1 MCLAR
6 GESRPRPWDAPPG
19 QGCSELRAAALALL
33 YLLASGPGHGGDEPL
48 RAHVALSPHQGR
60 VQLWDWCWWEAA
72 GWPDTS
78 LHICLCLCVLLPET
92 GAAPAS
98 PSPAHSWVFVSL
110 GMGEANPAGHRLLL
124 LLPVLC
130 VEIPEPRKD
139 KCAVWGCRADG
150 WSPWDCGFAPG
161 LSGMVFA
168 DPGPSTGELP
178 ALCPPWQSPGT
189 WEAGGTLPLG
199 NTSARFPGNMKQ
211 SKSSPRHASPSSV
224 AGGHRGELRGEQAE
238 GNQNSFLQ
246 PSARF
251 PKSFAAL
258 ASEAAITQTCPLRL
272 HEAAVLDAAP
282 HFEVALLLHS
292 RLKVH

>member
-1 MCLAR
+1 MWHCPHTKAESSCGTGAGGRLQTGQTRPCTSACVCVSFCQKQELHQPPHLLPTAGCLL
-6 GESRPRPWDAPPG
+6 PWG
-19 QGCSELRAAALALL
+19 WGKQI
-33 YLLASGPGHGGDEPL
+33 LLATGFSCSCRCCAWRSQSHARINVQSGGAGLMAG
-48 RAHVALSPHQGR
+48 PH
-60 VQLWDWCWWEAA
+60 
-72 GWPDTS
+72 
-78 LHICLCLCVLLPET
+78 
-92 GAAPAS
+92 
-98 PSPAHSWVFVSL
+98 
-110 GMGEANPAGHRLLL
+110 
-124 LLPVLC
+124 
-130 VEIPEPRKD
+130 
-139 KCAVWGCRADG
+139 
-150 WSPWDCGFAPG
+150 GFAPG

-258 ASEAAITQTCPLRL
+258 ASEAAITQTCPLCL

-282 HFEVALLLHS
+282 HFEVALLPHS
-292 RLKVH
+292 TLKVH